1 METLI
6 SIKPLLAVLV
16 SAIAAVLV
24 MLSYRR
30 PNLREGWSLGAGVI
44 KFLIVVSMTP
54 VILSGGIIQY
64 TVFKILPG
72 VELAFKVDG
81 IGLLFATTSSFLWII
96 TTVYSMGYMRTLE
109 EHAQTRYYTCFAIAL
124 SSAMGVA
131 FAGNLFTLFF
141 FYEILSLCTLPLVIH
156 NEGVKDWD
164 AGRKYLLYL
173 VGASSSIL
181 LGAIIL
187 TYTLTG
193 TLDFNKAGMFSGLTV
208 TTFSGM
214 EIATLLTV
222 MYFMFL
228 YGFAKA
234 GLMPMHNWLPS
245 AMVAPTPVSAL
256 LHAVAVVKVGAFCI
270 VRLVTDVFG
279 VPLMQNLH
287 LGDYTAIIASITI
300 LASSAYALT
309 QDNLKMRLAYST
321 VSQLSYIVLGV
332 ALLTGNGIIG
342 GIIHIVNHAV
352 TKITLFFCAGSIY
365 VASHKTNISQM
376 SGIARKMPWTI
387 AAFTIA
393 SLSIIGVPLFA
404 GFITKWH
411 IAIGTIETKSWV
423 LLGVLLT
430 SSLLNVAYFAP
441 VVYKA
446 VFGTPPED
454 GHEGIS
460 EAPLK
465 VLVPLLITAAGTVV
479 LGIFPDH
486 FLNLIKVGLLR

>member
-16 SAIAAVLV
+16 SAIAAVLI
-24 MLSYRR
+24 MYSHRQ
-30 PNLREGWSLGAGVI
+30 PNLREAWSIGAGI
-44 KFLIVVSMTP
+44 IMFLIVISMTP
-54 VILSGGIIQY
+54 AILSGAVIEY

-81 IGLLFATTSSFLWII
+81 IGLLFATTSSFLWIV
-96 TTVYSMGYMRTLE
+96 TSVYSIGYMRTNK
-109 EHAQTRYYTCFAIAL
+109 EHDQTRYYTCFAIAL
-124 SSAMGVA
+124 SAAMGVA
-131 FAGNLFTLFF
+131 FAGNLFTLFL

-156 NEGVKDWD
+156 NGGAKDWD

-173 VGASSSIL
+173 VGTSSTIL

-187 TYTLTG
+187 TYSLTG
-193 TLDFNKAGMFSGLTV
+193 TLEFNKDGMFSGIDV

-214 EIATLLTV
+214 DIPMLLTV
-222 MYFMFL
+222 MFFMFL

-234 GLMPMHNWLPS
+234 GLMPVHNWLPS

-279 VPLMQNLH
+279 VPLMQDLS
-287 LGDYTAIIASITI
+287 LGDYMAIIASVTI
-300 LASSAYALT
+300 LVSSIYAMT

-332 ALLTGNGIIG
+332 ALLSVSGITG
-342 GIIHIVNHAV
+342 GIIHIVNHAFS
-352 TKITLFFCAGSIY
+352 KITLFFCAGSIY
-365 VASHKTNISQM
+365 TASHKSNISDM

-387 AAFTIA
+387 AAFAIG
-393 SLSIIGVPLFA
+393 SLSLIGVPLFA
-404 GFITKWH
+404 GFISKWH
-411 IAIGTIETKSWV
+411 IAIGTIETQSWI
-423 LLGVLLT
+423 LLAVLLT

-441 VVYKA
+441 VLYKA
-446 VFGTPPED
+446 VFGEPPAD
-454 GHEGIS
+454 GHAGVR
-460 EAPLK
+460 EAPYA
-465 VLVPLLITAAGTVV
+465 VLIPLLITAAGTVA
-479 LGIFPDH
+479 LGIFPEH
-486 FLNLIKVGLLR
+486 FLNLIKVGIQ

>member
-24 MLSYRR
+24 MCSYRR
-30 PNLREGWSLGAGVI
+30 PNLREGWSLGAGLI
-44 KFLIVVSMTP
+44 KFLIVISMTP
-54 VILSGGIIQY
+54 AILSGVMIKY

-81 IGLLFATTSSFLWII
+81 IGLLFATTSSFLWMV

-156 NEGVKDWD
+156 NEGAKDWD

-187 TYTLTG
+187 TYCLTG
-193 TLDFNKAGMFSGLTV
+193 TLEFNKAGMFAGITA

-214 EIATLLTV
+214 EIPTLLTV

-270 VRLVTDVFG
+270 VRLVVDVFG
-279 VPLMQNLH
+279 TPLMQHLH

-332 ALLTGNGIIG
+332 ALLSVSGITG
-342 GIIHIVNHAV
+342 GIIHIVNHAF
-352 TKITLFFCAGSIY
+352 TKITLFFCAGAIY
-365 VASHKTNISQM
+365 VASHKTNISEI

-387 AAFTIA
+387 AAFAIG
-393 SLSIIGVPLFA
+393 SLSIVGVPLFA
-404 GFITKWH
+404 GFITKWNL
-411 IAIGTIETKSWV
+411 AIGTIETKSWV
-423 LLGVLLT
+423 LLGVILT

-446 VFGTPPED
+446 VFGTPPAD
-454 GHEGIS
+454 GHEGVS

-465 VLVPLLITAAGTVV
+465 CLIPLLITAVGTVV
-479 LGIFPDH
+479 LGIYPDH
-486 FLNLIKVGLLR
+486 FLNLIKVGIR

>member
-124 SSAMGVA
+124 SSAIGVA

-156 NEGVKDWD
+156 NEGAKDWD

-193 TLDFNKAGMFSGLTV
+193 TLDFNKAGMFSGLTA

>member
-1 METLI
+1 
-6 SIKPLLAVLV
+6 
-16 SAIAAVLV
+16 
-24 MLSYRR
+24 
-30 PNLREGWSLGAGVI
+30 
-44 KFLIVVSMTP
+44 
-54 VILSGGIIQY
+54 
-64 TVFKILPG
+64 
-72 VELAFKVDG
+72 
-81 IGLLFATTSSFLWII
+81 
-96 TTVYSMGYMRTLE
+96 
-109 EHAQTRYYTCFAIAL
+109 
-124 SSAMGVA
+124 
-131 FAGNLFTLFF
+131 
-141 FYEILSLCTLPLVIH
+141 
-156 NEGVKDWD
+156 
-164 AGRKYLLYL
+164 
-173 VGASSSIL
+173 
-181 LGAIIL
+181 
-187 TYTLTG
+187 
-193 TLDFNKAGMFSGLTV
+193 
-208 TTFSGM
+208 
-214 EIATLLTV
+214 V

-279 VPLMQNLH
+279 VSLMQNLS

-332 ALLTGNGIIG
+332 ALLTVSGITG
-342 GIIHIVNHAV
+342 GIIHIVNHAF

-365 VASHKTNISQM
+365 VAAHKTNISEM

-387 AAFTIA
+387 AAFTIG

-411 IAIGTIETKSWV
+411 LAIGTIETKSWM
-423 LLGVLLT
+423 LLAVILT

-446 VFGTPPED
+446 VFGAPPAD

-460 EAPLK
+460 EAPKK
-465 VLVPLLITAAGTVV
+465 VVIPLLITAVGTVV

-486 FLNLIKVGLLR
+486 FLNLIKVSIL

>member
-1 METLI
+1 MEPLI
-6 SIKPLLAVLV
+6 SIKPFLAVLV

-24 MLSYRR
+24 MLSYRK
-30 PNLREGWSLGAGVI
+30 PNLREGWSLGAGAI
-44 KFLIVVSMTP
+44 KFLIVISMTP
-54 VILSGGIIQY
+54 VILSGATINY
-64 TVFKILPG
+64 TVLSILPG

-81 IGLLFATTSSFLWII
+81 IGLLFATTSSFLWMV

-193 TLDFNKAGMFSGLTV
+193 TLEFNKAGMFAGLTA

-214 EIATLLTV
+214 EVSTLLTV

-228 YGFAKA
+228 YGFAKG
-234 GLMPMHNWLPS
+234 GLMPMHNWLPA

-270 VRLVTDVFG
+270 VRLMVDVFG
-279 VPLMQNLH
+279 VSMMQNLS
-287 LGDYTAIIASITI
+287 LGEYTAIIASITI
-300 LASSAYALT
+300 LASSLFALT

-332 ALLTGNGIIG
+332 SLLTISGITG
-342 GIIHIVNHAV
+342 GIIHIVNHAF
-352 TKITLFFCAGSIY
+352 TKITLFFCAGAIY
-365 VASHKTNISQM
+365 VASHKTNISDM

-387 AAFTIA
+387 GAFTIG
-393 SLSIIGVPLFA
+393 SLSLIGVPLFA
-404 GFITKWH
+404 GFITKWN
-411 IAIGTIETKSWV
+411 IAIGTIETKSWM
-423 LLGVLLT
+423 LLAVLLT
-430 SSLLNVAYFAP
+430 SSLLNAAYFAP
-441 VVYKA
+441 VVFKA
-446 VFGTPPED
+446 VFGAPPAD
-454 GHEGIS
+454 GHEGVS
-460 EAPLK
+460 EAPYK
-465 VLVPLLITAAGTVV
+465 VLIPLLITAAGTVA
-479 LGIFPDH
+479 LGIYPDH
-486 FLNLIKVGLLR
+486 FLNLIKVGIQ

>member
-1 METLI
+1 MEALI

-24 MLSYRR
+24 MCSYKR
-30 PNLREGWSLGAGVI
+30 PNLREGFSLGAGAI
-44 KFLIVVSMTP
+44 KFLIVISMTP
-54 VILSGGIIQY
+54 VILSGVTIKY

-72 VELAFKVDG
+72 VELAFTVDG
-81 IGLLFATTSSFLWII
+81 IGLLFATTSSFLWMV
-96 TTVYSMGYMRTLE
+96 TTVYSMGYMRTLN

-156 NEGVKDWD
+156 NEAAKDWD

-193 TLDFNKAGMFSGLTV
+193 TLEFNKAGMFAGLTA

-214 EIATLLTV
+214 DMSTLLTV

-279 VPLMQNLH
+279 VSLMGELS

-300 LASSAYALT
+300 LASSCYALT

-332 ALLTGNGIIG
+332 ALLTVSGITG
-342 GIIHIVNHAV
+342 GIIHIVNHAF

-365 VASHKTNISQM
+365 VASHKTNISDM

-387 AAFTIA
+387 TAFAIG
-393 SLSIIGVPLFA
+393 SLSLIGVPLFA
-404 GFITKWH
+404 GFISKWH
-411 IAIGTIETKSWV
+411 IAIGTIETKSWM

-446 VFGTPPED
+446 VFGAPPAD
-454 GHEGIS
+454 GHEGVS

-465 VLVPLLITAAGTVV
+465 VLVPLLITAAGTVI
-479 LGIFPDH
+479 LGIYPDH
-486 FLNLIKVGLLR
+486 FLNLIKVGIQ

>member
-24 MLSYRR
+24 MCSYRH

-54 VILSGGIIQY
+54 VILSGVMIKY

-156 NEGVKDWD
+156 NEAAKDWD

-187 TYTLTG
+187 TYCLTG
-193 TLDFNKAGMFSGLTV
+193 TLEFNKAGMFAGITA

-214 EIATLLTV
+214 EIPTLLTV

-270 VRLVTDVFG
+270 VRLVIDVFG
-279 VPLMQNLH
+279 VPQMQSLH

-332 ALLTGNGIIG
+332 ALLSVSGITG
-342 GIIHIVNHAV
+342 GIIHIVNHAF
-352 TKITLFFCAGSIY
+352 TKITLFFSGSIY
-365 VASHKTNISQM
+365 VASHKTNISEM

-387 AAFTIA
+387 AAFAIG

-404 GFITKWH
+404 GFITKWNL
-411 IAIGTIETKSWV
+411 AVGTIETKSWV
-423 LLGVLLT
+423 LLGVILT
-430 SSLLNVAYFAP
+430 SSLLNAAYFAP

-446 VFGTPPED
+446 VFGTPPAD
-454 GHEGIS
+454 GHEGVS
-460 EAPLK
+460 EAPYK
-465 VLVPLLITAAGTVV
+465 VLIPLLITAAGTVA
-479 LGIFPDH
+479 LGIYPDH
-486 FLNLIKVGLLR
+486 FLNLIKVGIR